1 MSIDRDR
8 FMKKVILLLVVVFS
22 FLLSACQE
30 KPSEQPLVEKA
41 QLLLNQAGFSVNPA
55 SIAVN
60 DKLFLLNGEKR
71 GVVFYEV
78 GKEQILAEDASSK
91 QWLHYDGKTLYA
103 IWWAVDDQKAKRLKL
118 RASSD
123 GGVSFTPVVTINT
136 GNGVLAEASIASNG
150 KGAVAV
156 AYTDERKPGYGVYIN
171 YSTDSGKTWAAQD
184 QRLDTP
190 VITAAMKAEN
200 NTAPATFAN
209 SPKLAYLGDKLV
221 AVWQQMDMTEMGQ
234 SMLRLVSKSSMDNGK
249 SWQVESTVFAA
260 PNMQPIEMVAFNNA
274 TTMYVFGMLTD
285 GVKGLTG
292 FYNTNSDANQWSE
305 ISSSPL
311 KLDPKVYNISW
322 IKGAISGDNLALGFI
337 ASPIENIG
345 KMHAEVAVL
354 STKTQ
359 QWLGE
364 SKNLDAD
371 KGHELTKSS
380 YLSIVDASTSGLY
393 VVWEDYR
400 NIVPTLYMSISK
412 DNGKSWLSTPKPL
425 TTPGL
430 LVAKDPKLFLGQ
442 DKLWLTYFM
451 VKLDGKNPN
460 GTRVYQEFAKG
471 SDGQFVLPDIN
482 LTMPSQDKLKE
493 RLIERANKFWALR
506 EERKWE
512 ETWDYMEPVYRERFE
527 KSEWLAQQGKL
538 SFSKAVV
545 DESKIDIQG
554 NLAALTANIEV
565 SVNQQVSKE
574 GLLES
579 APPNKQ
585 TIDMK
590 WGWFYDD
597 WYFMPNIVFGNHLE
611 Y

>member
-1 MSIDRDR
+1 
-8 FMKKVILLLVVVFS
+8 MKKVILLLVVFFS

-30 KPSEQPLVEKA
+30 KTNEQPLVEKA

-55 SIAVN
+55 SIVIN

-103 IWWAVDDQKAKRLKL
+103 IWWAVDDQKAKSLKV
-118 RASSD
+118 RTSSD
-123 GGVSFTPVVTINT
+123 GGGSFTPVVTINT
-136 GNGVLAEASIASNG
+136 GNGVLAEASVASNG

-190 VITAAMKAEN
+190 VITAAMKAED
-200 NTAPATFAN
+200 NTEPATFAN
-209 SPKLAYLGDKLV
+209 SSKLAYLGDKLV

-234 SMLRLVSKSSMDNGK
+234 SMLRLVSKASIDNGK
-249 SWQVESTVFAA
+249 SWQAESTIFAA

-285 GVKGLTG
+285 GIKGLTG
-292 FYNTNSDANQWSE
+292 FYNTNLDANQWSE
-305 ISSSPL
+305 ISSRPL
-311 KLDPKVYNISW
+311 NLNPKVYNISW

-354 STKTQ
+354 STKTHE
-359 QWLGE
+359 WLGE

-380 YLSIVDASTSGLY
+380 YLSIVDADAAGLY

-400 NIVPTLYMSISK
+400 NIVPTLYMNISK
-412 DNGKSWLSTPKPL
+412 DNGKSWLSAPKPV

-471 SDGQFVLPDIN
+471 SDGQFILPDIS
-482 LTMPSQDKLKE
+482 LTMPSQDELKE

-527 KSEWLAQQGKL
+527 KTEWLAQQGKL

-585 TIDMK
+585 VIDMK